1 MKKTCLVLIPL
12 LLLALPALADPPQQ
26 KLEPPSPQV
35 QQIIQS
41 AVKKYQAGD
50 VASAIALL
58 EPFRNKPGTHPAVL
72 SLLGTLYLETGRNKE
87 ALELLGPIAD
97 TDAAGPLILSGAAH
111 AAMALGQNAKAE
123 KYLWRVVSKAPDSPA
138 SRDLGLLLGGQG
150 RLSESYLLLH
160 PWAAAHPDD
169 GEARVSAAYDAV
181 ELDRTPEADELLKGL
196 PLDNPRVRLLE
207 GRIQLMQQ
215 RPREGLTTLEPLLKG
230 GPPELDLSVRR
241 YVAEAHIALGESS
254 AAAELLKGR
263 VGDDPS
269 LAILLGRAYYRDGNP
284 TEAIAVLEPFAR
296 NLLAGAPSSQSE
308 QSMMADLA
316 LEYGQALVG
325 VSKWPEAIKALDRA
339 TQLNPGS
346 LVGWQLLGRAQLAS
360 GQREDAN
367 KSMEKFRQIESALKP
382 NTTRINQQQNDTDDP
397 TGRNLTQA
405 TKLAAA
411 GDLDKALTL
420 IRQEVK
426 LQPADPRPRA
436 TEVMLL
442 INAKR
447 PQDALKAAE
456 DDLAAAPGNPDFLYL
471 RGASKMAL
479 RDLPGAEKDF
489 RQTLTIQPNHLGAL
503 SDLAVLLTTTGKKD
517 EARQLLQKVLAL
529 KPGDPVATA
538 NLKSLGGP

>member
-1 MKKTCLVLIPL
+1 MKKTYLLLISV
-12 LLLALPALADPPQQ
+12 LLLALPALADPPQ
-26 KLEPPSPQV
+26 KLEPPSAQV
-35 QQIIQS
+35 QQLIQS

-50 VASAIALL
+50 LAAAIAML
-58 EPFRNKPGTHPAVL
+58 EPLKNKPGTHPAAL
-72 SLLGTLYLETGRNKE
+72 SLLGTLYLESGRSKE

-111 AAMALGQNAKAE
+111 AALALGQSAKAE
-123 KYLWRVVSKAPDSPA
+123 KYLWRVVAKAPDSPA
-138 SRDLGLLLGGQG
+138 ARDLGLLLGGQG
-150 RLSESYLLLH
+150 RLNESYLLLR
-160 PWAAAHPDD
+160 PWTAAHPDD
-169 GEARVSAAYDAV
+169 GEARLSAAYDAV

-196 PLDNPRVRLLE
+196 PADNPRVRLLE

-215 RPREGLTTLEPLLKG
+215 RPREGLTTLEPLLKD

-254 AAAELLKGR
+254 AAAELLKGK

-296 NLLAGAPSSQSE
+296 NLLAGAPSSPAE
-308 QSMMADLA
+308 QSLMADLA
-316 LEYGQALVG
+316 LEYGQALVAT
-325 VSKWPEAIKALDRA
+325 SKWPEAIKALDRA

-367 KSMEKFRQIESALKP
+367 KSMEKFRQIESAQKS
-382 NTTRINQQQNDTDDP
+382 NTARINDQQNATDDP

-405 TKLAAA
+405 TSFAAA
-411 GDLDKALTL
+411 GNLDKALAL
-420 IRQEVK
+420 VQQEMK

-436 TEVMLL
+436 TAVMLL
-442 INAKR
+442 INANH
-447 PQDALKAAE
+447 PQDALKVAE
-456 DDLAAAPGNPDFLYL
+456 EALATAPGNPDFLYL

-479 RDLPGAEKDF
+479 RDLPGAEQDF
-489 RQTLTIQPNHLGAL
+489 RQTLSIKPDHLAAL

-529 KPGDPVATA
+529 KPGDPKATA
-538 NLKSLGGP
+538 NLKSLGG